1 MVQVFQN
8 FQAFDNNVIVDFE
21 VAHLKLWVVFLTR
34 IKNMIFFSLTFPFM
48 LCLSNIGCNL
58 KELFIY
64 FNF

>member
-34 IKNMIFFSLTFPFM
+34 IKNIIFFFINFPLYVMFVKYW
-48 LCLSNIGCNL
+48 LQLERIIY
-58 KELFIY
+58 LF
-64 FNF
+64 